1 MNSETTSLLVLTN
14 KTKTGTRVFHSPKLR
29 IRQPKTDPN
38 CWKKAAACSQQM
50 PTIFLFGSNF
60 MMVITNITNSVRFKM
75 IQGHCIQD
83 VENDKPLCDSIG
95 TCRIGTRI
103 FNPHLGTPVFAAYL
117 ANCSVGKHYF
127 LLLASFLNLCWS
139 NRHLLPSGKR
149 LHNSGKSQ
157 FSMGKSTISM
167 VIFNIAMLVITR
179 GYVKRFSGEI
189 PGFGCCPQKR
199 CQGSSM
205 WKAKLQHETNKA
217 NIGFI
222 SGFVISEIL
231 VGEFPIHIIYI
242 HNIYIYI

>member
-139 NRHLLPSGKR
+139 NRHLLPSGIR

-179 GYVKRFSGEI
+179 GYVKTIQWWNSWVWMLSPKKMSGIINVESKTSTWNQQSKHRI
-189 PGFGCCPQKR
+189 YFGICYIR
-199 CQGSSM
+199 NFG
-205 WKAKLQHETNKA
+205 WR
-217 NIGFI
+217 I
-222 SGFVISEIL
+222 SH
-231 VGEFPIHIIYI
+231 PY
-242 HNIYIYI
+242 YIYT

>member
-1 MNSETTSLLVLTN
+1 
-14 KTKTGTRVFHSPKLR
+14 
-29 IRQPKTDPN
+29 
-38 CWKKAAACSQQM
+38 
-50 PTIFLFGSNF
+50 
-60 MMVITNITNSVRFKM
+60 
-75 IQGHCIQD
+75 
-83 VENDKPLCDSIG
+83 
-95 TCRIGTRI
+95 
-103 FNPHLGTPVFAAYL
+103 
-117 ANCSVGKHYF
+117 
-127 LLLASFLNLCWS
+127 
-139 NRHLLPSGKR
+139 
-149 LHNSGKSQ
+149 
-157 FSMGKSTISM
+157 MGKSTISM